1 MEFENWVFPLT
12 ILPGIGLMIA
22 STTSWSVA
30 LTNEINQL
38 FERIECDRE
47 ILGRKIRQ
55 LKLINNALVSL
66 YVSVG
71 MCTLSGFVGSIWNA
85 STMASDGIIAVT
97 ILVAIGIAFLLV
109 GAGMLIVYA
118 FRAVRIK
125 QDQFVRRL

>member
-66 YVSVG
+66 
-71 MCTLSGFVGSIWNA
+71 
-85 STMASDGIIAVT
+85 
-97 ILVAIGIAFLLV
+97 
-109 GAGMLIVYA
+109 
-118 FRAVRIK
+118 
-125 QDQFVRRL
+125 